1 MYIYIQSRSIVNYET
16 QSILHMRHRVALTIH
31 LGSMVQG
38 SQEGS
43 WIIPIQLKLLFGH
56 FCVTYYNIIE
66 AIIINHVPNFIQI
79 MFVIAVVLIEFV
91 N

>member
-1 MYIYIQSRSIVNYET
+1 MKLKVYC
-16 QSILHMRHRVALTIH
+16 LMHMRHRVALTMH

-38 SQEGS
+38 SQEGT

-56 FCVTYYNIIE
+56 FCVTYYIE